1 MRKPYFL
8 WVKKILGIGTAL
20 VDVISQVED
29 STISQLNLSKGSMT
43 LIEEEQIQEI
53 RSSFVEPLMT
63 SGGSVCNT
71 VHELNYSDHDASL
84 YGKLNNAEYG
94 KAFLKDLQSAGIG
107 FQGVIKEEGLPT
119 GCCNILVSPDGERT
133 MATHIGI
140 GSQLHPDEVS
150 ADTLKDIDHVYM
162 ESYLW
167 DHDLTKQTLQKVGE
181 IAKAQNIETSL
192 SLSDP
197 FCVDRHRD
205 ELKKFVED
213 YVDIVFCN
221 FDEAKMFS
229 QCESMADVSAYLQN
243 FSKKIVMTAGAEGA
257 YYFEGDNTV
266 YQLAIKVDNVIDTT
280 GAGDNFA
287 AGFLDFYLSDKSI
300 QEAFSQ
306 GNNKASQVIQQLGPR
321 IKRH

>member
-71 VHELNYSDHDASL
+71 VHELNYSDHDASF
-84 YGKLNNAEYG
+84 YGKLNNDEYG

-107 FQGVIKEEGLPT
+107 FQGAIKEEGLPT

-266 YQLAIKVDNVIDTT
+266 YQPAIKVDNVIDTT

-300 QEAFSQ
+300 QEALSQ

>member
-71 VHELNYSDHDASL
+71 VHELNYSDHNASF
-84 YGKLNNAEYG
+84 YGKLNNDEYG

-167 DHDLTKQTLQKVGE
+167 DHDLTKQSLQKVWE

-205 ELKKFVED
+205 ELKKFIED

-266 YQLAIKVDNVIDTT
+266 YQPASKVDNVIDTT

-300 QEAFSQ
+300 QEALSQ

>member
-1 MRKPYFL
+1 ME
-8 WVKKILGIGTAL
+8 INSAENI
-20 VDVISQVED
+20 DNS
-29 STISQLNLSKGSMT
+29 SK
-43 LIEEEQIQEI
+43 
-53 RSSFVEPLMT
+53 
-63 SGGSVCNT
+63 NT
-71 VHELNYSDHDASL
+71 VINKKNEEINLLSLSVVRRDGSITPFKSDKIA
-84 YGKLNNAEYG
+84 NAVR

-150 ADTLKDIDHVYM
+150 ANTLKDIDHVYM

-243 FSKKIVMTAGAEGA
+243 FSKKIVMTVGAEGA

-266 YQLAIKVDNVIDTT
+266 YQPAIKVDNVIDTT

-300 QEAFSQ
+300 QEALSQ

>member
-1 MRKPYFL
+1 MIKIKTIYDELKPEY
-8 WVKKILGIGTAL
+8 KT
-20 VDVISQVED
+20 
-29 STISQLNLSKGSMT
+29 
-43 LIEEEQIQEI
+43 
-53 RSSFVEPLMT
+53 
-63 SGGSVCNT
+63 
-71 VHELNYSDHDASL
+71 ELNANARKYSSAKRLKYTLMSKTIWQDLTMSEVSTMTTYCDVLTYKFSAQDIM
-84 YGKLNNAEYG
+84 YG
-94 KAFLKDLQSAGIG
+94 KAFLKDLQSAGID
-107 FQGVIKEEGLPT
+107 FQGVIKEEDLPT

-150 ADTLKDIDHVYM
+150 VDTLKDIDHVYM

-229 QCESMADVSAYLQN
+229 ECESMADVSAYLQN
-243 FSKKIVMTAGAEGA
+243 FSKKIVMTVGAEGA

-266 YQLAIKVDNVIDTT
+266 YQPATKVDNVIDTT

-300 QEAFSQ
+300 QEALSQ
-306 GNNKASQVIQQLGPR
+306 GNHKASQVIQQLGPR

>member
-71 VHELNYSDHDASL
+71 VHELNYSDHDASF
-84 YGKLNNAEYG
+84 YGKLNNDEYG
-94 KAFLKDLQSAGIG
+94 KAFLKDLQLAGIG

-150 ADTLKDIDHVYM
+150 ANTLKDIDHVYM

-266 YQLAIKVDNVIDTT
+266 YQPAIKVDNVIDTT

-300 QEAFSQ
+300 QEALSQ

>member
-1 MRKPYFL
+1 
-8 WVKKILGIGTAL
+8 VKKILGIGTAL
-20 VDVISQVED
+20 VDVICQVDD
-29 STISQLNLSKGSMT
+29 STITQLKLSKGSMT
-43 LIEEEQIQEI
+43 LIEEDQIQEI

-71 VHELNYSDHDASL
+71 VHELNYSNHNASF
-84 YGKLNNAEYG
+84 YGKLNNDEYG
-94 KAFLKDLQSAGIG
+94 KAFLKDLQSAGID
-107 FQGVIKEEGLPT
+107 FQGVIKEEDLPT

-229 QCESMADVSAYLQN
+229 ECESMADVSAYLQN
-243 FSKKIVMTAGAEGA
+243 FSKKIVMTVGAEGS

-266 YQLAIKVDNVIDTT
+266 YQPATKVDNVIDTT

-300 QEAFSQ
+300 QEALSQ
-306 GNNKASQVIQQLGPR
+306 GNHKASQVIQQLGPR
-321 IKRH
+321 IKRY